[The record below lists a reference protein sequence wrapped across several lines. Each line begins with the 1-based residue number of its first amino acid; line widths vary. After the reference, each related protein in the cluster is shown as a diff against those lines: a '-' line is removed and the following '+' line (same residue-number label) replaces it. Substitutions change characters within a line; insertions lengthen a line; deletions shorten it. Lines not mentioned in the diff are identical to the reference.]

1 MRTNHPQA
9 AGGEPLASQV
19 DHDDAAKI
27 LNVLDTIYSPKT
39 LLNATHMSVNNP
51 RATRLQTGAAMVES
65 YNINHFYIQY
75 MYT

>member
-9 AGGEPLASQV
+9 AGGELLVGQPDQ
-19 DHDDAAKI
+19 DDAAKI
-27 LNVLDTIYSPKT
+27 LNILDTIYLPKT
-39 LLNATHMSVNNP
+39 LLNGTHMSVNNP

-65 YNINHFYIQY
+65 YNIYHFYIQY